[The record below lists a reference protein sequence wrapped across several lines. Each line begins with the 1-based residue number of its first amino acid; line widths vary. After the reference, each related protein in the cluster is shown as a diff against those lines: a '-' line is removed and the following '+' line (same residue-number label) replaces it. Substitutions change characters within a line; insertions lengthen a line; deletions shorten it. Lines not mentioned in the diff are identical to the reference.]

1 MGDPPKNYTG
11 FSPPCVQ
18 FLKIAEHPSLNIKEG
33 GEGVHTMHY
42 TFPYASAC
50 TIHLLPDL
58 EIIQFWC
65 VNYMCLPFP
74 HFLNLPS
81 ICTYMYHILPSKSIS
96 IIPIHIRS
104 PCPNPFIPPSHPYH
118 PLSQPILPFPR
129 SSIHMIVGR

>member
-1 MGDPPKNYTG
+1 MGDPPENYTG

-18 FLKIAEHPSLNIKEG
+18 FLEIAEHPSLNIKEG
-33 GEGVHTMHY
+33 GGVVHTMHY
-42 TFPYASAC
+42 TFYYASAC

-104 PCPNPFIPPSHPYH
+104 PCPNPFIPHLTHIIHCPNPYCHSHVHPY
-118 PLSQPILPFPR
+118 I
-129 SSIHMIVGR
+129 